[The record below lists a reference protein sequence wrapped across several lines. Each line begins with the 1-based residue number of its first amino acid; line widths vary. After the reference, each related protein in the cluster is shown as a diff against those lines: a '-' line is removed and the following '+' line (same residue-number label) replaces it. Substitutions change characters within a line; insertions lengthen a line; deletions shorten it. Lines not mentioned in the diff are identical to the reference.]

1 VLPKIP
7 YGSTGLEVTRIGLG
21 GFPLGAVNRA
31 RGWDPYTAEGRAQAI
46 RVVHAALDAG
56 INVVDTAPAY
66 GNGHSESI
74 IGEALTG
81 RRTHVVLATK
91 VRYTGSAADV
101 TSSVEESLRRLR
113 TDAVDVIQF
122 HGGMYTQAE
131 VERIVDGGLLEALER
146 LREQGKARFVGLTVE
161 EPWTARPLVA
171 TGRFACVQVRYNLI
185 FQAAALHL
193 LDDTRA
199 AGLGVSVMRPMT
211 SGMLQRV
218 ASYVAPRWTEDEMYE
233 AALKFVLSDSRV
245 HVANIGM
252 RFPREVERNVRL
264 AIEFKPPFD
273 MAGLPRLTAGIYS
286 TEDEAAAGR
295 PSVTP

>member
-1 VLPKIP
+1 MLPTVP
-7 YGSTGLEVTRIGLG
+7 YGSTGLQVTRIGLG

-31 RGWDPYTAEGRAQAI
+31 RGWDPYTAQGRAQAI

-56 INVVDTAPAY
+56 INVVDTAPGY

-74 IGEALTG
+74 IGEALAG
-81 RRTHVVLATK
+81 RRSAVVLATK
-91 VRYTGSAADV
+91 VRYTGSGADV
-101 TSSVEESLRRLR
+101 TASVEESLRRLR
-113 TDAVDVIQF
+113 TDAVDIIQF

-146 LREQGKARFVGLTVE
+146 LREQGKVRFVGFTVE

-171 TGRFACVQVRYNLI
+171 TGRFACVQVRYNLV

-199 AGLGVSVMRPMT
+199 AGVGVSVMRPMT

-218 ASYVAPRWTEDEMYE
+218 ASYVAPQWTEDEMYE

-252 RFPREVERNVRL
+252 RFPHEVERNVRL
-264 AIEFKPPFD
+264 AAEFKPPFD

-286 TEDEAAAGR
+286 TEDEAAAGKS
-295 PSVTP
+295 PVTP